1 MPKLCMRRKT
11 QHNTGGS
18 IVSRQL
24 GLVHRSNCCGNI
36 GNNAAS
42 RPHLAECTTRKTD
55 AYSLASLFRQK
66 IFEIAC
72 TETLASCVCS
82 TRELL
87 QVKAVSLT
95 VSWQKLGEEE
105 TRWPFVV
112 SEPLENRGSLLLHNC
127 GTVDVGR
134 WHFVTEAQTANQ
146 ESLIQQHGCRSVLRD
161 LQLASTP
168 QQASAAFA
176 LYIGQYFFCL
186 VSHNMY
192 AGAPTFRVCDTPWG
206 VIPFFME

>member
-1 MPKLCMRRKT
+1 MAIR
-11 QHNTGGS
+11 GFG
-18 IVSRQL
+18 
-24 GLVHRSNCCGNI
+24 
-36 GNNAAS
+36 AS
-42 RPHLAECTTRKTD
+42 GKQRISP
-55 AYSLASLFRQK
+55 AYS
-66 IFEIAC
+66 
-72 TETLASCVCS
+72 
-82 TRELL
+82 
-87 QVKAVSLT
+87 
-95 VSWQKLGEEE
+95 
-105 TRWPFVV
+105 
-112 SEPLENRGSLLLHNC
+112 C

-161 LQLASTP
+161 LELASTP

-176 LYIGQYFFCL
+176 LYIGQYFFCV